1 MVVGGP
7 YSGGQS
13 HHRQPLFSTCKMPL
27 ITRRSSTRSLPR
39 TSCGK
44 CGSICLHCSSFSQNK
59 LRRIRF
65 SAPNHQ
71 QKRISNR
78 FRQQRF
84 YWVLTLVAQSSK
96 NCSVSLDVAE

>member
-39 TSCGK
+39 TSLGK
-44 CGSICLHCSSFSQNK
+44 CGSICRHCSSLSQNR
-59 LRRIRF
+59 LRRICF
-65 SAPNHQ
+65 SPPNQ
-71 QKRISNR
+71 NDRQKRISNR
-78 FRQQRF
+78 FSQQRF
-84 YWVLTLVAQSSK
+84 YWVSTLAACRTEVR
-96 NCSVSLDVAE
+96 V